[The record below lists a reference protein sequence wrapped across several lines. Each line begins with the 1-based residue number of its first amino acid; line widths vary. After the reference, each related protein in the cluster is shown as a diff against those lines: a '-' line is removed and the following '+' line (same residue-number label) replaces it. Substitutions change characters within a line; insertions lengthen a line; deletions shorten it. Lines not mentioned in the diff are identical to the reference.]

1 MEWELELDD
10 FKCSGINA
18 VPRGFDELLWLL
30 IYLFEFPEQSTYMKI
45 YLAASLSVSLEACYT
60 SSYRRVRTKKYNT
73 SGGNYV

>member
-30 IYLFEFPEQSTYMKI
+30 IYPFEFPEQSTYED
-45 YLAASLSVSLEACYT
+45 LFGC
-60 SSYRRVRTKKYNT
+60 
-73 SGGNYV
+73 